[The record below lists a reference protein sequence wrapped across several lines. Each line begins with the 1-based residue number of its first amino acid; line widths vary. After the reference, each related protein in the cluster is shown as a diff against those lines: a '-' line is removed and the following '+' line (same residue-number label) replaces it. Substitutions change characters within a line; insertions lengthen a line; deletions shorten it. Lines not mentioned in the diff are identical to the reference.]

1 MKEML
6 RSNVLRSR
14 PVPQGE
20 DSSWMRMKNVSV
32 LQDML
37 LMKMA
42 IVFLVHLNLDLSS
55 MPMEDVSVI
64 VPEDSF

>member
-1 MKEML
+1 
-6 RSNVLRSR
+6 
-14 PVPQGE
+14 
-20 DSSWMRMKNVSV
+20 MRMKNVSV